1 MYVMFTV
8 LRKPL
13 SPRDRHIASHPVL
26 MPPTPS
32 SARRCETFALPP
44 LRCELA
50 LVRDVLTALVHTI
63 AWTRALGCA
72 SARDE
77 RCERIDVRY
86 VTCGES
92 AVETKIRERCDAVI
106 QWALRNRG
114 GEADVSVSFYESE
127 RSDGA
132 SGTSRSGVKGALS
145 AAIGGVMGESKR
157 TAVCWERWRIGLEI
171 FLGEE
176 LDEDERARA
185 RDALRD
191 QVVGTQRH
199 ILSLVNEM
207 KAHVPPVT
215 TSDVVS
221 FPFEITTP
229 IAREDS
235 PGSFGRDMLRRI
247 ASLSSTPPSM
257 I

>member
-1 MYVMFTV
+1 
-8 LRKPL
+8 
-13 SPRDRHIASHPVL
+13 

-132 SGTSRSGVKGALS
+132 SGTSRSG
-145 AAIGGVMGESKR
+145 R